1 MSEISSSRPI
11 APSAAPSRPAAPSS
25 DLSVKLLQPM
35 QDLLADGESAKAEVI
50 AQKALAQNF
59 QVLLRLTLDNGR
71 QALLEANSPRPV
83 EQGSTLAVTALSQ
96 TRLALSA
103 LTGGSNKPMTSLD
116 LEQLPVGTLI
126 QGKVVSSSQLPGTA
140 TYRVVVNLL
149 NTSLAGSQLA
159 IDSENALPIG
169 SLLSAKVQGNQS
181 LGFLPLS
188 GRLDQLAL
196 SQQLGNQL
204 NRQGSLE
211 GLLGALQGLRG
222 SGGLSDGLLS
232 SIDKLLAGLPDAG
245 QLSTAKGLA
254 QALKDS
260 GVFLEGKLLGGQTQ
274 GLSTD
279 LKANLL
285 RLISQIM
292 PGMAPGAALNST
304 QSSAALAQALPSVAR
319 DLLQSLSKDSTRQLG
334 LSFPLPNRLLKNE
347 EGEDDLEATLK
358 LAAAAISR
366 LQTHQLS
373 SLTQSQVGP
382 DGNLLTTWQLE
393 IPMRNQ
399 HDVVPLQVKLQRE
412 DSNERKQ
419 EKQETLWK
427 IELAFDIDP
436 LGPMQVQAQLLH
448 AQLSSQL
455 WAERETTARLIN
467 SELNNLRQRLSDAGV
482 NIAELVCNRGI
493 PPQGP
498 RTSLEQRWVDETA

>member
-1 MSEISSSRPI
+1 M
-11 APSAAPSRPAAPSS
+11 
-25 DLSVKLLQPM
+25 SVKLLQPLPD
-35 QDLLADGESAKAEVI
+35 DLLVAGESAKAEVI

-71 QALLEANSPRPV
+71 QATLEANSSRSL
-83 EQGSTLAVTALSQ
+83 EQGSSLTVTALSQ

-103 LTGGSNKPMTSLD
+103 LTGSNKPMTNLD

-126 QGKVVSSSQLPGTA
+126 QGKVVSREQLPGAT
-140 TYRVVVNLL
+140 TYRVIVNLL

-159 IDSENALPIG
+159 IDSETALPVG
-169 SLLSAKVQGNQS
+169 SLLSARVQGNQS

-196 SQQLGNQL
+196 TQQLTNQL

-211 GLLGALQGLRG
+211 GLLGALQELRG
-222 SGGLSDGLLS
+222 SGSLNDSLRS
-232 SIDKLLAGLPDAG
+232 SIDKLFSALPDAG

-254 QALKDS
+254 QALENS
-260 GVFLEGKLLGGQTQ
+260 GGFLESKLLGGQAQ
-274 GLSTD
+274 GLSND

-285 RLISQIM
+285 RLIAQLT
-292 PGMAPGAALNST
+292 PGLPGALPNSV
-304 QSSAALAQALPSVAR
+304 QSGAALAQALPSMAR
-319 DLLQSLSKDSTRQLG
+319 DLLQALNKAGTRQVG
-334 LSFPLPNRLLKNE
+334 LSFPLPTRLMKNE

-382 DGNLLTTWQLE
+382 DGNLLTTWQVE

-399 HDVVPLQVKLQRE
+399 HDVSPLQVKLQRE
-412 DSNERKQ
+412 DARDEKQ
-419 EKQETLWK
+419 EKKETLWK

-436 LGPMQVQAQLLH
+436 LGPMQVQAQL
-448 AQLSSQL
+448 AQERLSSQL
-455 WAERETTARLIN
+455 WAERESTAKLIN
-467 SELNNLRQRLSDAGV
+467 SELGTLRQRLNDAGV
-482 NIAELVCNRGI
+482 NVSELVCNRGI

-498 RTSLEQRWVDETA
+498 RTTLEQRWVDETA